1 MTVAIRSEGLT
12 RRFGK
17 VLAVDGV
24 DFAVQSEAITAF
36 LGPNGAG
43 KTTTISLLLG
53 LVKPQ
58 AGHCE
63 VLGFPAG
70 HPEGLARLGAL
81 VESPSL
87 YEHLTGFEN
96 VEITRIMRNAPRSES
111 DRVLSLVGLQKDA
124 RRPVR
129 GYSLGMRQRLGLAL
143 ALIGEPQLLVLD
155 EPTNGLDPAGI
166 QEMRSLIAGLPRQLG
181 ATVFLSS
188 HILAEM
194 EQVAQDVV
202 VIHRGRI
209 RYQGSLEEMG
219 GPTLGT
225 LRLRVDDPDRAVA
238 VLTANGFQISPQ
250 GGHLQVEAPAS
261 EAPKVAT
268 DLVRAG
274 LSLYE
279 LTPQRTS
286 LETRFLAMTEGA

>member
-17 VLAVDGV
+17 VLAVDGA
-24 DFAVQSEAITAF
+24 DFAVRTGTITAF

-53 LVKPQ
+53 LVKPHS
-58 AGHCE
+58 GTCE
-63 VLGFPAG
+63 VLGYPAG
-70 HPEGLARLGAL
+70 DPEALGRLGAL
-81 VESPSL
+81 VESPAL
-87 YEHLTGFEN
+87 YEHLTGHEN
-96 VEITRIMRNAPRSES
+96 VEITRIMRDAPRSES

-166 QEMRSLIAGLPRQLG
+166 QEMRSLIAGLPRLTG
-181 ATVFLSS
+181 ATIFLSS

-194 EQVAQDVV
+194 EQVAEDVV

-209 RYQGSLEEMG
+209 RYQGPLEDMG
-219 GPTLGT
+219 GATRGT
-225 LRLRVDDPDRAVA
+225 LRLRLDDPDRALGILAGAGFAA
-238 VLTANGFQISPQ
+238 VPE
-250 GGHLQVEAPAS
+250 GGHLRVEALAAD
-261 EAPKVAT
+261 APRIAAA
-268 DLVRAG
+268 LVGAG
-274 LSLYE
+274 LALYE
-279 LTPQRTS
+279 LTPQKTS